1 LSWSNLTAAALVGID
16 HEKFGV
22 ANGTNLTFRQVGG
35 AMGVALSIAVAGES
49 GVLGSAAAF
58 HRVWLVLSF
67 WMVATV
73 IFFVVAYPR
82 ISSESRVTHN

>member
-1 LSWSNLTAAALVGID
+1 MTAAALIGID

-49 GVLGSAAAF
+49 GVLGSASAF
-58 HRVWLVLSF
+58 HRVWLVLAL
-67 WMVATV
+67 WMAATV
-73 IFFVVAYPR
+73 VFFLTAYPK
-82 ISSESRVTHN
+82 ISDDSEEVRN